1 MLAIDLSLIDL
12 KGRKMK
18 AFPVTGFVFLVF
30 SLSFSGCGSGNV
42 DVVDLNK
49 VLDAVALVLAESD
62 NKKAGESIA
71 VNASAEVD
79 SQEMMLQAIDPTKQD
94 AEKEKEFL
102 TKLATTMNDLKVMQ
116 ARVGVS
122 MTAGGEINGFLDP
135 NGNNAQDIGETKEF
149 TVTIDVANNRL
160 VASDNNGHHRPYGFQ
175 PGGFMTGYLLGSMLG
190 RQNSFYGGAAPSV
203 SSAQMS
209 PQNYHKSAVSSAKS
223 ARASS
228 ARMTSGSKGFS
239 FGK

>member
-1 MLAIDLSLIDL
+1 
-12 KGRKMK
+12 MK
-18 AFPVTGFVFLVF
+18 AFSLVGTVFCVFLP
-30 SLSFSGCGSGNV
+30 LMSGCGTDNV

-62 NKKAGESIA
+62 NKGAGESVK

-79 SQEMMLQAIDPTKQD
+79 SQEMMLQAIDPSKQD

-102 TKLATTMNDLKVMQ
+102 KKLAATMNDLKVMQ
-116 ARVGVS
+116 AQVGVS
-122 MTAGGEINGFLDP
+122 MTAGGEINGYLDP
-135 NGNNAQDIGETKEF
+135 NGNNIQDAGETKEF

-190 RQNSFYGGAAPSV
+190 RQNSFYGGAPPSV

-209 PQNYHKSAVSSAKS
+209 PQNYHKSAVSSVKA

-228 ARMTSGSKGFS
+228 ARMTTGSRGFS

>member
-1 MLAIDLSLIDL
+1 M
-12 KGRKMK
+12 R
-18 AFPVTGFVFLVF
+18 AFPVAGSVLIGFLAVL
-30 SLSFSGCGSGNV
+30 SGCGTDNV

-62 NKKAGESIA
+62 NKGAGESVT

-94 AEKEKEFL
+94 ADKEKEFL
-102 TKLATTMNDLKVMQ
+102 AKLAATMNDLKVMQ
-116 ARVGVS
+116 SKVGVS

-135 NGNNAQDIGETKEF
+135 NGNNIQDAGESKEF

-160 VASDNNGHHRPYGFQ
+160 VASDNNGHHRPYGFR

-209 PQNYHKSAVSSAKS
+209 PQNYHKSAVSSVRT

-228 ARMTSGSKGFS
+228 ARMATGSKGFS

>member
-1 MLAIDLSLIDL
+1 MDL

-18 AFPVTGFVFLVF
+18 AFPATGFVFCVCLT
-30 SLSFSGCGSGNV
+30 LLSGCGSGNV

-62 NKKAGESIA
+62 KKDAGQEIA
-71 VNASAEVD
+71 VNASNAAEVD
-79 SQEMMLQAIDPTKQD
+79 SQEMVLKGLDPTKQD
-94 AEKEKEFL
+94 PNKEKEFL

-122 MTAGGEINGFLDP
+122 MSAGGEITGFLDP
-135 NGNNAQDIGETKEF
+135 NGNNVQDIGETKEF
-149 TVTIDVANNRL
+149 TVTVDAANSRL

-175 PGGFMTGYLLGSMLG
+175 PGGFMTGYLLASMLG

-203 SSAQMS
+203 SNAQMS
-209 PQNYHKSAVSSAKS
+209 PQNYHKSAVSSAKA

-228 ARMTSGSKGFS
+228 ARMTTGSKGFS

>member
-1 MLAIDLSLIDL
+1 
-12 KGRKMK
+12 MK
-18 AFPVTGFVFLVF
+18 AFPISGLAFCFFSTLFV
-30 SLSFSGCGSGNV
+30 GCGANNV

-62 NKKAGESIA
+62 KKGEGEAVA
-71 VNASAEVD
+71 VNAATAEVS
-79 SQEMMLQAIDPTKQD
+79 SQEMMLKAIDPAKQD
-94 AEKEKEFL
+94 ADKEKEFL

-116 ARVGVS
+116 AQVGVS
-122 MTAGGEINGFLDP
+122 MTAGGEITGFLDP
-135 NGNNAQDIGETKEF
+135 NGNNVQDIGETKEF
-149 TVTIDVANNRL
+149 TVTIDAANNRL

-190 RQNSFYGGAAPSV
+190 RQSSFYGGAAPSV
-203 SSAQMS
+203 SNAQMS
-209 PQNYHKSAVSSAKS
+209 PQNYHKSAVSTAKA

-228 ARMTSGSKGFS
+228 ARMTTGSKGFS

>member
-1 MLAIDLSLIDL
+1 
-12 KGRKMK
+12 MK
-18 AFPVTGFVFLVF
+18 AFPLTGLVF
-30 SLSFSGCGSGNV
+30 CVFSTLLTGCGSDNV

-49 VLDAVALVLAESD
+49 VLDAVALVLAETD
-62 NKKAGESIA
+62 GKGAGESVA

-79 SQEMMLQAIDPTKQD
+79 SQEMMLQAVDPTKQD

-102 TKLATTMNDLKVMQ
+102 TKLAATMNDLKVMQ
-116 ARVGVS
+116 AQVGVS

-135 NGNNAQDIGETKEF
+135 NGNNIQDVGETKEF
-149 TVTIDVANNRL
+149 TVTIDVANSRL
-160 VASDNNGHHRPYGFQ
+160 VASDNNGHHRPYGFR

-209 PQNYHKSAVSSAKS
+209 PQNYHKTAVSSAKA

-228 ARMTSGSKGFS
+228 ARMTTGSKGFS

>member
-1 MLAIDLSLIDL
+1 
-12 KGRKMK
+12 MK
-18 AFPVTGFVFLVF
+18 AYSVAGIVLCVFSVFL
-30 SLSFSGCGSGNV
+30 SGCGSDDV

-62 NKKAGESIA
+62 NKGAGEKVT

-79 SQEMMLQAIDPTKQD
+79 SQEMMLEAIDPTKQD

-102 TKLATTMNDLKVMQ
+102 TKLAATMNDLKVMK
-116 ARVGVS
+116 AKVGVS

-135 NGNNAQDIGETKEF
+135 NGNNIQDFSETKEF

-203 SSAQMS
+203 SNAQMS
-209 PQNYHKSAVSSAKS
+209 PQNYHKSAVSSVKS

-228 ARMTSGSKGFS
+228 ARMTTGSKGFS

>member
-1 MLAIDLSLIDL
+1 M
-12 KGRKMK
+12 R
-18 AFPVTGFVFLVF
+18 AFPVAGSVLIAFLAV
-30 SLSFSGCGSGNV
+30 LSGCGTDNV

-62 NKKAGESIA
+62 NKGSAESVT

-94 AEKEKEFL
+94 ADKEKEFL
-102 TKLATTMNDLKVMQ
+102 AKLAATMNDLKVMQ
-116 ARVGVS
+116 SKVGVS

-135 NGNNAQDIGETKEF
+135 NGNNTQDLGETKEF

-209 PQNYHKSAVSSAKS
+209 PQNYHKTAVSSAKA

-228 ARMTSGSKGFS
+228 ARMTTGSKGFS